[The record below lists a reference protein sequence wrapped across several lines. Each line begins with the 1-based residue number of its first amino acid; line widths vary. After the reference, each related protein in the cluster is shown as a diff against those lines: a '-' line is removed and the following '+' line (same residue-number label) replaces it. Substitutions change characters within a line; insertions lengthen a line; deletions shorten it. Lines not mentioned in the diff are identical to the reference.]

1 MDSLTINKAMFKN
14 KFLLGLIVLVIVG
27 VIGYTFFGEETTVS
41 DDDYVA
47 QINQER
53 KDKDNFF
60 RNSEQSPLEDKA
72 TFTGLAYF
80 PPNPDYKIIA
90 NIVPY
95 TAQDKQAQ
103 IPMTDGSTE
112 TYEKYGFAEFTLTA
126 GKEATELYRLLI
138 YKHDKGLSILFRD
151 ATAPQETY
159 GGGRYLDFKTEEV
172 KDGKLT
178 IDFNNAYNPYCA
190 YNHTFACPLPPKEN
204 TLPIRIEAGEKIFEV
219 NK

>member
-1 MDSLTINKAMFKN
+1 MFKN
-14 KFLLGLIVLVIVG
+14 KFLLGLIVLVILG

-41 DDDYVA
+41 DDDYIA

-72 TFTGLAYF
+72 TFIGLTYF
-80 PPNPDYKIIA
+80 SPNPDYKIMA
-90 NIVPY
+90 SIVPY
-95 TAQDKQAQ
+95 TAQDKQVKV
-103 IPMTDGSTE
+103 PMTDGGTE
-112 TYEKYGFAEFTLTA
+112 TYEKYGFAEFTLA
-126 GKEATELYRLLI
+126 GQSEAKELDVYRLLV

-159 GGGRYLDFKTEEV
+159 GGGRYLDFKIEDI

-190 YNHTFACPLPPKEN
+190 YNSTFSCPIPPKEN
-204 TLPIRIEAGEKIFEV
+204 TLPVRIEAGEKSFDAS
-219 NK
+219 K

>member
-1 MDSLTINKAMFKN
+1 MFKN
-14 KFLLGLIVLVIVG
+14 KFLLGLIVVVILG

-41 DDDYVA
+41 DADYIT

-72 TFTGLAYF
+72 TFIGLAYF
-80 PPNPDYKIIA
+80 PPNPAYKIVA

-95 TAQDKQAQ
+95 HSTAQDKQVAV
-103 IPMTDGSTE
+103 PMTNGSTE
-112 TYEKYGFAEFTLTA
+112 TYEKYGFAEFTLA
-126 GKEATELYRLLI
+126 GESEAAELNVYRLLI

-151 ATAPQETY
+151 ATAPEETY
-159 GGGRYLDFKTEEV
+159 GGGRYLDFKIEDV
-172 KDGKLT
+172 KDNKLT

-190 YNHTFACPLPPKEN
+190 YNSTYSCPIPPKEN
-204 TLPIRIEAGEKIFEV
+204 TLPIRLEAGEKIFE
-219 NK
+219 KTE